1 MYLDDDPDAPAFPE
15 EENFADAIF
24 PDSEVFTDPG
34 DEEEF
39 SFDTPPEF
47 SMLKDECEKFFSPG
61 GTLQKAIFDD
71 AGHGENRPQQ
81 LQMALAISE
90 ALAGSYNLAIEAPTG
105 VGKSFAY
112 LLPLVLRART
122 SRHCAV
128 IATGTINLQEQL
140 VHKDIPF
147 LEKLLGTKI
156 NAAIAKGRR
165 NYLCRRRFALLCGEQ
180 KDMLLPLPSMV
191 VDLAAISQA
200 LSDGDTVARDSSRVR
215 VEPAVWD
222 MVCCETGNCLGK
234 NCEFFSSCLYFKAR
248 RQWESADIIIANH
261 ALFFSDLALKSAGN
275 DSANSLLPVYSAV
288 LLDEAHT
295 IENTAA
301 EHFGIMISQ
310 TGSVYTLNRL
320 FNPDNAKGLL
330 VAPGTENLEL
340 RNLAS
345 AARDE
350 AYGFFTP
357 FADLLREKRE
367 SALEIPENFN
377 TSQRFTEK
385 LLLLIE
391 ALARKIESEDD
402 PSLKTELGSRLDR
415 LRETIDA
422 INEFQEMRSPGCVY
436 YAEMERN
443 QSVSLRG
450 TPIECAELLS
460 EMLFRREFPVIL
472 CSATLTVNKEF
483 DYFIRRSGFVNGKSL
498 RLDSPFDPD
507 KAQIRIIRGLPD
519 PRERDYFDRIADIL
533 PRLLADTD
541 GKAFVLFTSYQ
552 QMLYCAE
559 KIAPVCA
566 EKSWQLLVQ
575 GKTPM
580 SRSELLAE
588 FKRDINS
595 VLFGTD
601 SFWTGVDVPGESLS
615 QVIIT
620 KLPFAVPSHPL
631 TAARHRKIEATGKSS
646 FAEYSLP
653 EAVLKFRQGAGRL
666 IRRHSDEG
674 IITILD
680 RRIIGNSYGRL
691 FLGSVPYPV
700 RVENLAE

>member
-1 MYLDDDPDAPAFPE
+1 MYPDDDFNDPVFPE

-24 PDSEVFTDPG
+24 PDSEIFTDPG
-34 DEEEF
+34 DEETT
-39 SFDTPPEF
+39 FDTLPDLDA
-47 SMLKDECEKFFSPG
+47 LKSGCEKFFAPG
-61 GTLQKAIFDD
+61 GTLQNAVFSDD
-71 AGHGENRPQQ
+71 EPGENRPQQ

-90 ALAGSYNLAIEAPTG
+90 ALAGNYNLAIEAPTG

-128 IATGTINLQEQL
+128 VATGTINLQEQL

-147 LEKLLGTKI
+147 LEKLLGAPI

-165 NYLCRRRFALLCGEQ
+165 NYLCRRRFSLLCGEQ
-180 KDMLLPLPSMV
+180 KDLLLPLPSMTA
-191 VDLAAISQA
+191 DIAAISQA
-200 LSDGDTVARDSSRVR
+200 LEHGDSVSRDSSRVR
-215 VEPAVWD
+215 VDPAIWD

-261 ALFFSDLALKSAGN
+261 ALFFNDIALKAAGS

-288 LLDEAHT
+288 LIDEAHT

-310 TGSVYTLNRL
+310 TGSIYTLNRL

-330 VAPGTENLEL
+330 VAPGAENLEL

-350 AYGFFTP
+350 AYGFFAP

-367 SALEIPENFN
+367 SALEIAANFN

-391 ALARKIESEDD
+391 ALARKIESEDN
-402 PSLKTELGSRLDR
+402 PSLKTELNSRLDR
-415 LRETIDA
+415 LRETVDA
-422 INEFQEMRSPGCVY
+422 INEFQEMRSPNCVY

-443 QSVSLRG
+443 ESISLRG
-450 TPIECAELLS
+450 TPIESAEILS
-460 EMLFRREFPVIL
+460 EVLFRRNFPVIL
-472 CSATLTVNKEF
+472 CSATLTVNKQF

-498 RLDSPFDPD
+498 KLDSPFDPD

-519 PRERDYFDRIADIL
+519 PRERDYFEKIADIL
-533 PRLLADTD
+533 PKLLADTD

-559 KIAPVCA
+559 KVAPVCA
-566 EKSWQLLVQ
+566 DNLWQLLVQ

-588 FKRDINS
+588 FKRDTNS

-631 TAARHRKIEATGKSS
+631 TAARHRKIEAAGKSS
-646 FAEYSLP
+646 FSEYSLP
-653 EAVLKFRQGAGRL
+653 EAVLKFRQGVGRL

-674 IITILD
+674 VITILD
-680 RRIIGNSYGRL
+680 RRIIGNSYGRI

-700 RVENLAE
+700 RVENLPE